1 MSNIYDKKDRIL
13 NRLSFLNDKK
23 DLNNFSNGNNEY
35 WYEELRKGGYIIY
48 MRHTERNKWLQTN
61 MYDQAEISESR
72 RGEKEYFAEFVCLN
86 EKGKIQAKMI
96 NEYIK
101 KHGMKIGTVISSPSC
116 RARQTAEIAFD
127 KLDLE
132 NKLLAYKGVFYDDYN
147 SEEYNN
153 WQADLK
159 NLILNLPVESNK
171 NTIIT
176 GHNSLLIKK
185 MFDNQEEL
193 SGIDLPSKVKEG
205 GFYVFS
211 TKNGELNFEHQ
222 FTNFTDFSVY
232 THKRN

>member
-1 MSNIYDKKDRIL
+1 MLSSISNIYEKKDRIL
-13 NRLSFLNDKK
+13 RKITFLNDKK
-23 DLNNFSNGNNEY
+23 DLNNFSNGNKI

-96 NEYIK
+96 NEFIK

-116 RARQTAEIAFD
+116 RARQTAEIAFN

-153 WQADLK
+153 WQKDLK
-159 NLILNLPVESNK
+159 NLILNLPVDSDN
-171 NTIIT
+171 NPIIT
-176 GHNSLLIKK
+176 GITATIKK
-185 MFDNQEEL
+185 CL
-193 SGIDLPSKVKEG
+193 TIKK
-205 GFYVFS
+205 
-211 TKNGELNFEHQ
+211 T
-222 FTNFTDFSVY
+222 
-232 THKRN
+232 